1 MPPSIVAQ
9 VQWPLVSCRI
19 AGAWLKKQVKSQV
32 LGQKTQVKSQVL
44 GRKTQV
50 LGRKTQVLGRKKQ
63 GNAGRNTSA
72 WCLVLGDQGPRTKDQ
87 ALTTFICQV
96 ADKATDALMCFCGLV
111 VDTGEFVIVDVFL
124 IQCCVELTFDFCA

>member
-1 MPPSIVAQ
+1 M
-9 VQWPLVSCRI
+9 
-19 AGAWLKKQVKSQV
+19 

-44 GRKTQV
+44 GAKNA
-50 LGRKTQVLGRKKQ
+50 GRIAGAWCLVLGRKKQ
-63 GNAGRNTSA
+63 VESQGNRRCLVLGAWSNRRGTQVETQVPGA
-72 WCLVLGDQGPRTKDQ
+72 WCLVTKDQGPRTKDQGLRTKDQ